1 MNTEEEKIDLNQPA
15 LKRPMDKSQMGQE
28 VGALNVLLGMLNDP
42 NVTGAEVPAEEK
54 MKAKAKRKTLME
66 RLAESKQVTQQEEQP
81 ETPVEIA
88 APAASVPTAATP
100 RGFKRHPKIFLTGRL
115 KAGKDYVASAGGY
128 TIYGFSDPLNYLATH
143 FTGIPVTANQ
153 NKDLPGMR
161 AFLQTVGQWGRNI
174 INEQYPIT
182 PARVL
187 FVTMIRSLHAAKII
201 DGYGVNWAN
210 FGADENLWLDAL
222 LNRYAET
229 PAITAAVTNVRFEN
243 EFKRLQSEGWQHWHV
258 ITSPSAWAKRLAL
271 DKMTPASPQLKDT
284 SEKLAADLD
293 AQVTKQISA
302 SRNGPKLR
310 CVWNDPDSPPPSS
323 RLHTLQEFLAASV
336 EAQQTQQS
344 VVTGE

>member
-1 MNTEEEKIDLNQPA
+1 MNTEEEKIDLNQSA

-28 VGALNVLLGMLNDP
+28 VGALNALLGMLNDP
-42 NVTGAEVPAEEK
+42 NITGAEVPAEEK

-66 RLAESKQVTQQEEQP
+66 RLAESKQTQVD
-81 ETPVEIA
+81 PVV
-88 APAASVPTAATP
+88 PAAATP
-100 RGFKRHPKIFLTGRL
+100 QHGFKRYPKIFLTGRL
-115 KAGKDYVASAGGY
+115 KAGKDYVANAGGY

-182 PARVL
+182 AARVL

-222 LNRYAET
+222 LNRYAEN
-229 PAITAAVTNVRFEN
+229 PSAQAAVTNVRFEN
-243 EFKRLQSEGWQHWHV
+243 EFKRLQSEGWQHWHI
-258 ITSPSAWAKRLAL
+258 ITSPSCWARRLAAH
-271 DKMTPASPQLKDT
+271 KMTVDAPQLKDT
-284 SEKLAADLD
+284 SEKLAATLD

-302 SRNGPKLR
+302 ARNGPKLR
-310 CVWNDPDSPPPSS
+310 CIWNDPDSPPPSP

-336 EAQQTQQS
+336 EVQAQQT
-344 VVTGE
+344 VATGE